1 MQQDQS
7 LKPPDDS
14 FSAASAWGEFLADLM
29 GRTLIVWLRHDFG
42 ERYFSI
48 VGCYSSIVTFVV
60 FFIFAGLVSIVANA
74 SSPLLSLYFY
84 LFIAACI
91 AHQWLIRLRRIRKTQ
106 HIYSYYAGSSWLY
119 EWGLIPASHR
129 ITQLYVEPAIGVVGG
144 WFISLI
150 DNPLGTWIMVSG
162 VGLWFSE
169 AMKDSR
175 WRNRV
180 LDVLDEGV
188 LAEGIRKVILEEKDP
203 SETHGIPP
211 IPIVSSLPREQQAY
225 IAQRMGGGGPSLED
239 AIRQLSPELQSLLNR
254 HPAEA
259 DSGGFPDTDEPVSE
273 NAGDAST
280 PPPPK
285 RGPGRPKKQTIIN
298 ETGINETGM
307 NEAGGQ

>member
-1 MQQDQS
+1 MQNPS
-7 LKPPDDS
+7 SSKPPDDS
-14 FSAASAWGEFLADLM
+14 FTAGAAWGEFLADLM

-91 AHQWLIRLRRIRKTQ
+91 VHQWWIRLRRIRKAP
-106 HIYSYYAGSSWLY
+106 HVYSYYAGSSWLY

-129 ITQLYVEPAIGVVGG
+129 VTQLYVEPAIGIVGG
-144 WFISLI
+144 WFISLV
-150 DNPLGTWIMVSG
+150 DDPLGTWVMVSG

-188 LAEGIRKVILEEKDP
+188 LAEGIRKAILEEKDP

-211 IPIVSSLPREQQAY
+211 IPIVSSLPKEHQAY

-239 AIRQLSPELQSLLNR
+239 AIRQLSPELQAMLR
-254 HPAEA
+254 HSED
-259 DSGGFPDTDEPVSE
+259 DSCPDTDEPVNE
-273 NAGDAST
+273 NAGDVPH

-285 RGPGRPKKQTIIN
+285 RGPGRPKKPTTVN
-298 ETGINETGM
+298 EPVSETG
-307 NEAGGQ
+307 GQ

>member
-1 MQQDQS
+1 MQNQS
-7 LKPPDDS
+7 SKPPDDS
-14 FSAASAWGEFLADLM
+14 FTTGAAWGEFLADLM

-48 VGCYSSIVTFVV
+48 VGCYSSILTFVV

-74 SSPLLSLYFY
+74 SSPLLSIYFY
-84 LFIAACI
+84 LFIVTCI
-91 AHQWLIRLRRIRKTQ
+91 VHQWLIRLRRIRKAP
-106 HIYSYYAGSSWLY
+106 HIYSHYAGSSWLY

-129 ITQLYVEPAIGVVGG
+129 VTQLYVEPAIGIVGG

-188 LAEGIRKVILEEKDP
+188 LAEGIRKAILEQKDP

-225 IAQRMGGGGPSLED
+225 IARRMGGPSLED

-254 HPAEA
+254 HSEE
-259 DSGGFPDTDEPVSE
+259 DSGSFLDTDEPANPDSPS
-273 NAGDAST
+273 D
-280 PPPPK
+280 PPPK
-285 RGPGRPKKQTIIN
+285 RGPGRPKKPTTI
-298 ETGINETGM
+298 EPVS
-307 NEAGGQ
+307 EAGGQ